1 MRRPPPSPLALIV
14 SPQPWAGFQVSKH
27 HYARAL
33 AGRGWRVVFVDPPAD
48 LGRPGR
54 IVQAPTEVR
63 GLTSL
68 RYQPAFPYRLKFHLR
83 PLFDL
88 LMRRQAR
95 RLVAATGRP
104 DLVWDFDNAYQ
115 FRDLTA
121 FGARTTV
128 FHLVDDVG
136 TPGRGTKGADHV
148 LYLHASL
155 CARAGATPDPANAIG
170 HGLGAAH
177 ARAAATAVDPQRPA
191 GPPHLGFVGNLAADW
206 LDWDAVA
213 EILRRRPDARLTCWG
228 PLPAALPPALAA
240 IRARPGTRFPGL
252 TPPERILNESGDI
265 DLWLAPFRAERLP
278 GGPIDS
284 HKILEYLATGR
295 AVAAIRLA
303 AHADNPL
310 VAQPDPARGET
321 FADLVVRLLAEPA
334 ALNPPDLAAR
344 RRAQALACSYDRRL
358 DQVLARIGLPPAA
371 PASVDDRVAP
381 A

>member
-1 MRRPPPSPLALIV
+1 MSAPLALIL
-14 SPQPWAGFQVSKH
+14 SPQPWDGFQVSKH
-27 HYARAL
+27 HYARTL

-54 IVQAPTEVR
+54 IVQAPTGVA
-63 GLTSL
+63 GVTSL
-68 RYQPAFPYRLKFHLR
+68 RYQTAFPYRLKFHLR

-121 FGARTTV
+121 FGAARTV

-136 TPGRGTKGADHV
+136 TPGLGTKRADHV
-148 LYLHASL
+148 LCLDPGL
-155 CARAGATPDPANAIG
+155 CRGAGGTPAPEDRIG

-177 ARAAATAVDPQRPA
+177 ARAAATAVDRPRPE

-206 LDWDAVA
+206 IDWPALA
-213 EILRRRPDARLTCWG
+213 EILHRRPDARLTCWG

-252 TPPERILNESGDI
+252 TPPERILEQAGDI
-265 DLWLAPFRAERLP
+265 DLWLAPFRPDRLP
-278 GGPIDS
+278 GGAIDS

-295 AVAAIRLA
+295 AVASVRLA

-321 FADLVVRLLAEPA
+321 LPDLVIRLLAAPE
-334 ALNPPDLAAR
+334 ALNPPDLAAC
-344 RRAQALACSYDRRL
+344 RRAHALACSYERRL
-358 DQVLARIGLPPAA
+358 DQVLARIGPAA
-371 PASVDDRVAP
+371 PAPRPAP

>member
-1 MRRPPPSPLALIV
+1 MSAPLALIL
-14 SPQPWAGFQVSKH
+14 SPQPWDGFQVSKH

-54 IVQAPTEVR
+54 IVQAPTGVP
-63 GLTSL
+63 GVTSL
-68 RYQPAFPYRLKFHLR
+68 RYQTAFPYRLKFHLR

-121 FGARTTV
+121 FGARATV

-136 TPGRGTKGADHV
+136 RPGLGTKGAYHV
-148 LYLHASL
+148 LYLHPSF
-155 CARAGATPDPANAIG
+155 CARAGGTPDPANAIG

-177 ARAAATAVDPQRPA
+177 ARAAAAAIDRPRPA
-191 GPPHLGFVGNLAADW
+191 GPPHLGFVGNLAAEW

-213 EILRRRPDARLTCWG
+213 EILHRRPDARLTCWG
-228 PLPAALPPALAA
+228 PLPAVSSAALAA

-252 TPPERILNESGDI
+252 TPPERILDEAADI
-265 DLWLAPFRAERLP
+265 DLWLAPFRADRLP
-278 GGPIDS
+278 GGALDS

-295 AVAAIRLA
+295 AVASITLT

-310 VAQPDPARGET
+310 VAQPDAARDES
-321 FADLVVRLLAEPA
+321 FADLVVRLLADPA
-334 ALNPPDLAAR
+334 MLNPPELATR
-344 RRAQALACSYDRRL
+344 RRAFALERSYDRRL
-358 DQVLARIGLPPAA
+358 DQVLARIGLAPAA
-371 PASVDDRVAP
+371 AGAARCNDRAASA
-381 A
+381 